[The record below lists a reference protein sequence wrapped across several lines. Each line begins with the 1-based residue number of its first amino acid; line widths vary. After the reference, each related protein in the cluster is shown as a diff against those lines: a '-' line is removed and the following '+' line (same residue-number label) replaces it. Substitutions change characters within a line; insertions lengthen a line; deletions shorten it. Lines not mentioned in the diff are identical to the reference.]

1 MKPIHGKGRPTQR
14 QPDLASPRWYA
25 AQNGKYWLC
34 FTEVE
39 KQQRQAGDA
48 PVRLPDSGCISLVS
62 ILFSGAEA
70 CPRVLIIV
78 DFELPLVGPFSVL
91 V

>member
-1 MKPIHGKGRPTQR
+1 MEKAAQPSVNLTWLRQDGTQR
-14 QPDLASPRWYA
+14 KK
-25 AQNGKYWLC
+25 GKYWLC
-34 FTEVE
+34 FAEVE
-39 KQQRQAGDA
+39 KQQRQAGYA

-78 DFELPLVGPFSVL
+78 DFELPLVGSFSVL